1 MAEAGG
7 MRSEGD
13 EARELIEGQVTEALR
28 ESRKDIGP
36 CSAWSR
42 RG

>member
-7 MRSEGD
+7 VRSGGG
-13 EARELIEGQVTEALR
+13 EAREVIEGQVTEALR

-36 CSAWSR
+36 CSACSR